1 MMTETLRITV
11 RFLLLSMRRSI
22 SIMVG
27 GIVLLFMLM
36 AAVFAPLLTQSDPW
50 ALSVDERLTPPNVH
64 ALLGTDNLGRDL
76 FSRVLYGARLSLIV
90 GGATALCSGIG
101 GIVLGLL
108 GGYRRMFSGVIMRV
122 VDGMMALPG
131 TLLALAMMAV
141 LGPSNLNV
149 VIALSVAYMP
159 RVARVEHASTL
170 QVTSREYVLAAV
182 AIGCSDTRV
191 LLRHVLPNT
200 LAPVLV
206 QITFTFAYAVIA
218 EAGLSFL
225 GVGAPPD
232 VPSWG
237 NIIAG
242 GRDYLLVAPWITVI
256 PGIAVL
262 LVVLSLNLI
271 GDGFRD
277 VLDPRLRGQRATS
290 LRSILK
296 TGTTGG

>member
-1 MMTETLRITV
+1 M
-11 RFLLLSMRRSI
+11 
-22 SIMVG
+22 SIMIG
-27 GIVLLFMLM
+27 GVVLLFMLM
-36 AAVFAPLLTQSDPW
+36 AAVFAPLLTLTDPW
-50 ALSVDERLTPPNVH
+50 ALSVEERLTPPNMH

-108 GGYRRMFSGVIMRV
+108 GGYRRVFSGVIMRV

-141 LGPSNLNV
+141 LGPSSLNV
-149 VIALSVAYMP
+149 VIALSIAYMP

-182 AIGCSDTRV
+182 AIGCSDARV

-277 VLDPRLRGQRATS
+277 ILDPRLRGQRATA